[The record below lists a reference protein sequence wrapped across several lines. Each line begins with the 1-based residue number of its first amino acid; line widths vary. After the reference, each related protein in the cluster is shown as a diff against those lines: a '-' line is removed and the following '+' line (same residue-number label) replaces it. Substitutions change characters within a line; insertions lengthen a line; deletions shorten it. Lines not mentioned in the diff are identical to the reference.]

1 MRPSTEPASPA
12 VAYVLLAL
20 TMLFWSGNAV
30 VARGLGDAMPPAAL
44 SFWRWLFAFLI
55 MLPLGG
61 RAAWRQRDLLRRHG
75 GQVVTLAV
83 LCVSTFNVVLYGA
96 LHLTTVINVAV
107 VNSASPAI
115 IALLAWLMLGE
126 RAGVAAAAGIAVSI
140 AGVLV
145 VVTAGDPLRLLAL
158 EANVG
163 DALMLAGVL
172 IWAAYSVLLR
182 RLPPG
187 IDPLGLFT
195 VLTGLGTIG
204 LVPIYGLEIALGARF
219 EPTWPVIEALAY
231 VAVFPSVLAVLFWN
245 HGVKAVG
252 PTRAGVML
260 NLVLVFSTALAVVFL
275 GETVEGYHL
284 AGAALVLAGITLTT
298 RGAPSRRPA

>member
-1 MRPSTEPASPA
+1 
-12 VAYVLLAL
+12 
-20 TMLFWSGNAV
+20 
-30 VARGLGDAMPPAAL
+30 MPPAAL

-61 RAAWRQRDLLRRHG
+61 RAAWRQRDVLRRHG
-75 GQVVTLAV
+75 GQVLTLAV
-83 LCVSTFNVVLYGA
+83 LCVTTFNVVLYGA

-107 VNSASPAI
+107 VNSASPAV

-126 RAGVAAAAGIAVSI
+126 KAGAAAAAGIAISI
-140 AGVLV
+140 AGVLL
-145 VVTAGDPLRLLAL
+145 VVTGGEPARLLAL
-158 EANVG
+158 EANPG
-163 DALMLAGVL
+163 DALMLGGVL

-195 VLTGLGTIG
+195 VLTGLGTAG
-204 LVPIYGLEIALGARF
+204 LIPLYGMEYALGGRF
-219 EPTWPVIEALAY
+219 TLTWPVAEALAY

-245 HGVKAVG
+245 HGVRAVG

-260 NLVLVFSTALAVVFL
+260 NLVLVFSTALAVAFL

-284 AGAALVLAGITLTT
+284 AGAALVLGGIYLTT
-298 RGAPSRRPA
+298 RGPASRRRA